1 MNEISWIF
9 TSSLNFEDYYQ
20 CLHKCKIIFDLEN
33 HLEIKMKGNMLAR
46 FIICNTNLINR
57 LFLTLTYFLLINTK
71 LSIASICS
79 APAYDYQFQS
89 IFPMAKTALPSSGFC
104 QSGTLPKSSTEHHTI
119 LRLRRAV
126 SGATLTPTCSSSVL
140 CQILIPV

>member
-9 TSSLNFEDYYQ
+9 TLSLNFEDYYQ

-79 APAYDYQFQS
+79 APAYDYQF
-89 IFPMAKTALPSSGFC
+89 
-104 QSGTLPKSSTEHHTI
+104 
-119 LRLRRAV
+119 
-126 SGATLTPTCSSSVL
+126 
-140 CQILIPV
+140 